1 MWYEEVRKR
10 GEECGMRERGRGG
23 SVVQE
28 SEEDEE
34 GVWYKSE
41 EEEEGVWYKIEEGIE
56 LRVDERRVCESEKG
70 VKGENV
76 EEGMREA
83 AA

>member
-1 MWYEEVRKR
+1 
-10 GEECGMRERGRGG
+10 MRERGRGG

-41 EEEEGVWYKIEEGIE
+41 GV
-56 LRVDERRVCESEKG
+56 
-70 VKGENV
+70 N
-76 EEGMREA
+76 
-83 AA
+83 